1 MNKAKMRGYYP
12 LDGLFIH
19 VLRTKLAAGGG
30 LWHVKLPK
38 QAMLALFFIFH
49 TFDVTEMSFTGST
62 LG

>member
-19 VLRTKLAAGGG
+19 VLRTKLAGGV

-38 QAMLALFFIFH
+38 QAMLALFIFH
-49 TFDVTEMSFTGST
+49 TFDVTEMSFKGSV
-62 LG
+62 L